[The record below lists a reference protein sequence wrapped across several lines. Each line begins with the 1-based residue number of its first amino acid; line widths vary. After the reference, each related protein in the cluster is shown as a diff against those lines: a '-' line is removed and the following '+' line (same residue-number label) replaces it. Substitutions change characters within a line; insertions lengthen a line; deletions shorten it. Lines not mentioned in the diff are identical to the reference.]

1 MFYSNAQQVGY
12 IVGAN
17 HCCWT
22 KWLGGAAMSEES
34 IPPEQDIMAAKKT
47 RGSARELAVRLIELS
62 GGTSNV
68 LEAVHCTTRLRLRLR
83 DNSRVD
89 EAGLSGI
96 EEVQGLF
103 FRTEQLQIILGSASV
118 FKVHRQVVRILQES
132 VPTQQREELGPPV
145 SAEPLNQDSTT
156 RSVRTLLS
164 LLPGVRTC
172 RPSMP
177 PEDNGDSQS
186 KEKRGVVKPFVD
198 AVSFFSDI
206 VVPMI
211 PLFVGVGLLL
221 GLLSMMEVFGW
232 ASENSVLFRTLS
244 LLTRSAFQILAV
256 MFGYHTAKRFGG
268 TPSLGA
274 AIGIVMTHPDLL
286 RVTGFGGAPISTA
299 NSLVTP
305 QFGYQGTVIPT
316 ILAVLLMTLIEKG
329 LRRILPPSI
338 SVMLIPF
345 LSLAFGGTLAILV
358 IGPLTYE
365 LGSSLSSMLDIVFKH
380 GGTIFGLL
388 LGGIYSSIVVSGLHH
403 GIQAVEIGLITNPDI
418 SVNFLLPI
426 WSMANIAQG
435 AAGLAVYARTRD
447 KALRRI
453 ALPASITAFFG
464 ITEPVTF
471 GVNLKLGRPFLG
483 AAAGGAAGGAYVA
496 FHQVAADSFGL
507 TGVPMI
513 AFIVQLGQM
522 NLVHYLIGFLLAA
535 VTAFIVTWILGVD
548 RPSALGTIQHR
559 RMT

>member
-1 MFYSNAQQVGY
+1 M
-12 IVGAN
+12 
-17 HCCWT
+17 
-22 KWLGGAAMSEES
+22 LGGASMPEES
-34 IPPEQDIMAAKKT
+34 TRPKQDIMAAKET

-62 GGTSNV
+62 GGISNV
-68 LEAVHCTTRLRLRLR
+68 SEAVHCTTRLRLRLR
-83 DNSRVD
+83 DNTRVD

-96 EEVQGLF
+96 EEVQGIF
-103 FRTEQLQIILGSASV
+103 FRTEQLQIILGSANV
-118 FKVHRQVVRILQES
+118 FKVHRQVVRILQDS
-132 VPTQQREELGPPV
+132 VPTQQREEPGPPV

-164 LLPGVRTC
+164 LLPGVRTR

-232 ASENSVLFRTLS
+232 APENSVWFRTLS

-286 RVTGFGGAPISTA
+286 RVTGFGGAPISSA

-329 LRRILPPSI
+329 LRRILPPST

-365 LGSSLSSMLDIVFKH
+365 LGSSLSSMLEIVFKH

-403 GIQAVEIGLITNPDI
+403 GIQAVEIGLITNPNI

-507 TGVPMI
+507 TGIPMI